1 MPKFSDELYLAV
13 VLSTRAHAKILKI
26 DATKALSLEG
36 VVAFY
41 SGKDLP
47 EKQRFYGPIVQDEQ
61 VFISDKVRIFGMF
74 RKKSQSFIQRRY
86 IYIERVLHNI

>member
-41 SGKDLP
+41 SAKDLP
-47 EKQRFYGPIVQDEQ
+47 EEQQFYGPIFHDDR
-61 VFISDKVRIFGMF
+61 VFMSDIVRILNLNPFSNPLF
-74 RKKSQSFIQRRY
+74 KI
-86 IYIERVLHNI
+86 IE

>member
-61 VFISDKVRIFGMF
+61 VFISDKVRIFRMF
-74 RKKSQSFIQRRY
+74 RKKKLIFYSEK
-86 IYIERVLHNI
+86 IYLCRKNFA

>member
-74 RKKSQSFIQRRY
+74 RKKSESFIHRKY
-86 IYIERVLHNI
+86 IYIERILPNI